1 MATKDSKQAEQ
12 AQKWIEDLRHML
24 GAVSN
29 VKKSN
34 WGYRNHY
41 CAGVGSEDEASFTEM
56 EKAGLVTRG
65 RVINDGN
72 SVFFHATE
80 AGMDAIGLKPAQK
93 KRAMEK

>member
-1 MATKDSKQAEQ
+1 MPELTKKQT
-12 AQKWIEDLRHML
+12 EDLHHML
-24 GAVSN
+24 CAVSN

-56 EKAGLVTRG
+56 EKAGLVARG
-65 RVINDGN
+65 RVINDGD

>member
-1 MATKDSKQAEQ
+1 MSELTKKQAE
-12 AQKWIEDLRHML
+12 DLHHML

-41 CAGVGSEDEASFTEM
+41 CAGVGSEDEVSFTEM

-65 RVINDGN
+65 RVINDGD
-72 SVFFHATE
+72 SVFFYATE